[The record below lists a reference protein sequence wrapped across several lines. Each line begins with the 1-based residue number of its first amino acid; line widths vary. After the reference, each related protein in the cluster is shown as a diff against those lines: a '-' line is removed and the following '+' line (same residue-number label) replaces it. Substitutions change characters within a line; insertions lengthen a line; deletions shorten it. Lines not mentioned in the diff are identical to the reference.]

1 MDRIQGGIVK
11 GIKFKN
17 THNFSKKQLVELFSA
32 VNFKEAEFGDKLVI
46 SIKNFKTI
54 FSAWDGE
61 KLVGMVCVMDDGI
74 LNAYVHYILVHPDY
88 QLKGIGKDLLKRV
101 QSHYEDYLNLVV
113 VSTNDKSRFFEYS
126 GFERIDETIL
136 MYVGD

>member
-1 MDRIQGGIVK
+1 MK

-32 VNFKEAEFGDKLVI
+32 VNFKESEFGDKLVI